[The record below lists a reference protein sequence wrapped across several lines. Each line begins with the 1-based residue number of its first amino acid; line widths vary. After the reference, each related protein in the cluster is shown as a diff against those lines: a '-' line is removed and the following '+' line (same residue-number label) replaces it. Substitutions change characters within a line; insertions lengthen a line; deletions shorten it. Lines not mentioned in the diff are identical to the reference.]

1 MCSVD
6 LSLLR
11 IQTMPPTILVVDDSP
26 TAQRLIRSAIE
37 AGGYRV
43 LTASDGNEAIDV
55 ATRERPDLVVLDI
68 ILPKKNGFQV
78 CRHLKTLP
86 ETCGIKVVL
95 LSSKTHEMDIL
106 WGKRQGADGYLTKP
120 FESNQLLECIESAL
134 RSEPAPLLSSS
145 SSHAGSCAATANH

>member
-1 MCSVD
+1 
-6 LSLLR
+6 
-11 IQTMPPTILVVDDSP
+11 MPTSILIVDDSP
-26 TAQRLIRSAIE
+26 TAQRLIRMAVE

-43 LTASDGNEAIDV
+43 LTAADGNEAIDV
-55 ATRERPDLVVLDI
+55 AMHERPDLVLLDI

-78 CRHLKTLP
+78 CRHLKGLP

-95 LSSKTHEMDIL
+95 LSSKSHEMDIL

-134 RSEPAPLLSSS
+134 QADPATLLVPSSIGLDSPTAISESATTKVRS
-145 SSHAGSCAATANH
+145 